1 MSNIVFLLTATC
13 LLTTSYALNA
23 SGTIQI
29 PDEKIKF
36 KNRSE
41 CMASLR
47 NDLAQDQA
55 GATRGRIEM
64 RDRMVKQ
71 VSLIT
76 HGLVEQSNRVTVY
89 KSELWRSFG
98 GPEDRPGRLKAIDGV
113 SPKMQIS
120 HSYERRIRICKGK
133 IKMVTGYDGFTLPT
147 FE

>member
-1 MSNIVFLLTATC
+1 
-13 LLTTSYALNA
+13 
-23 SGTIQI
+23 
-29 PDEKIKF
+29 
-36 KNRSE
+36 
-41 CMASLR
+41 MASLR

-98 GPEDRPGRLKAIDGV
+98 GSGGSTGATESRRWRDPENAI
-113 SPKMQIS
+113 
-120 HSYERRIRICKGK
+120 
-133 IKMVTGYDGFTLPT
+133 LP
-147 FE
+147 

>member
-1 MSNIVFLLTATC
+1 MLKAIFALSAIC
-13 LLTTSYALNA
+13 LLATSSALNA

-55 GATRGRIEM
+55 GVTRGRVGM
-64 RDRMVKQ
+64 RDEMVKQ

-76 HGLVEQSNRVTVY
+76 HRLVEQSNRVTVY

-133 IKMVTGYDGFTLPT
+133 TKMVTGYDGFTLPT

>member
-1 MSNIVFLLTATC
+1 
-13 LLTTSYALNA
+13 
-23 SGTIQI
+23 
-29 PDEKIKF
+29 
-36 KNRSE
+36 
-41 CMASLR
+41 MASLR

-55 GATRGRIEM
+55 GVTRGQIGM
-64 RDRMVKQ
+64 RDGMVKQ

-113 SPKMQIS
+113 SPKMRFS
-120 HSYERRIRICKGK
+120 HSYERLVRICYGK
-133 IKMVTGYDGFTLPT
+133 TKMVTRYDGFTFPT

>member
-1 MSNIVFLLTATC
+1 
-13 LLTTSYALNA
+13 
-23 SGTIQI
+23 
-29 PDEKIKF
+29 
-36 KNRSE
+36 
-41 CMASLR
+41 MASLR

-55 GATRGRIEM
+55 GVTRGRIGM
-64 RDRMVKQ
+64 RDGMVKQ

-113 SPKMQIS
+113 SPKMRFS
-120 HSYERRIRICKGK
+120 HRYERRIRTCNGK
-133 IKMVTGYDGFTLPT
+133 TKTVTGYDGFTFPT

>member
-1 MSNIVFLLTATC
+1 MSKTVFLLSAICVLAT
-13 LLTTSYALNA
+13 SSALNA
-23 SGTIQI
+23 SGTIQKA
-29 PDEKIKF
+29 DETIRF

-55 GATRGRIEM
+55 GVTRGRIGM
-64 RDRMVKQ
+64 RDGMVKQ

-98 GPEDRPGRLKAIDGV
+98 GPVDRPGRLKAIDGV
-113 SPKMQIS
+113 SPKMRFS
-120 HSYERRIRICKGK
+120 HRYERRIRTCNGK
-133 IKMVTGYDGFTLPT
+133 TKTVTGYDGFTFPT